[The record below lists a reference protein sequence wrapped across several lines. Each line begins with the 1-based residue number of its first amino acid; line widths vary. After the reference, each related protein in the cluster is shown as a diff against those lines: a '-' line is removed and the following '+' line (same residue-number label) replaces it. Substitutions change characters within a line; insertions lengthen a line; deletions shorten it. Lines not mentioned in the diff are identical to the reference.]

1 VIEELVDSLLHEGYA
16 LYPYTPGAHKNATP
30 TPFGIVYPAGYEYG
44 FDHLRLECLVRGEDP
59 RIDVEVRFLQASG
72 ERHQA
77 VERRVGVG
85 GIDLPP
91 LRGDATLEVEA
102 VEPGLHRVALTIV
115 NRTPFAGGTRAEALE
130 HSLISTH
137 PLLRV
142 RGGTFISPL
151 ETPLCDNVNT
161 WPVLA
166 APDDTVILG
175 AAIVLPD
182 HPQLA
187 PESRGSL
194 FDATEIEE
202 ALLLHVHALSDAER
216 EEIAAG
222 DPAVREMVERALAS
236 TPEDIVR
243 LHGLMRPADQPPVPP
258 RPREAPATEL
268 ETTIDGRIFR
278 LGDRLVLR
286 LAGRIDTYDRM
297 LDGRTA
303 TLERIYIDYDDRV
316 HLGVTI
322 DDDPGQ
328 ELMRETGR
336 FHFFYA
342 GEVEL
347 DSRQRKGQGDEM
359 SEQGESKK
367 AALRKDNPDPDVGDE
382 GDKGLGTETGAK
394 GAAADSG
401 EDVTKSMPDARG
413 EVRYPDVEDPD
424 EQRSDAVPEEGGVD
438 EDPDTSTDAA
448 PGAKD

>member
-1 VIEELVDSLLHEGYA
+1 MIEELVDSLLHEGYA
-16 LYPYTPGAHKNATP
+16 LYPYTPGSHKNATP
-30 TPFGIVYPAGYEYG
+30 TPFGIVYPAGYEHG
-44 FDHLRLECLVRGEDP
+44 FDHLRLQCLVRGKQPEL
-59 RIDVEVRFLQASG
+59 DVEIRYLQASG

-77 VERRVGVG
+77 IERRAGVGVL
-85 GIDLPP
+85 DSAP
-91 LRGDATLEVEA
+91 LEGEITLEVEEL
-102 VEPGLHRVALTIV
+102 EPELRQVTLTIE
-115 NRTPFAGGTRAEALE
+115 NRTPFAGGTRADALE
-130 HSLISTH
+130 RSLISTH

-142 RGGTFISPL
+142 RGGAFVSPL
-151 ETPLCDNVNT
+151 EAPQCDNVNT

-236 TPEDIVR
+236 TPEDIAR
-243 LHGLMRPADQPPVPP
+243 LHGLMRPVEEPPVPP
-258 RPREAPATEL
+258 RPREEPATEQQA
-268 ETTIDGRIFR
+268 TIDGRTFR
-278 LGDRLVLR
+278 LGDQLVLR

-303 TLERIYIDYDDRV
+303 TLERIYIDYDDKV

-336 FHFFYA
+336 FHFFFA
-342 GEVEL
+342 DEVEL
-347 DSRQRKGQGDEM
+347 VP
-359 SEQGESKK
+359 GEP
-367 AALRKDNPDPDVGDE
+367 RTQE
-382 GDKGLGTETGAK
+382 
-394 GAAADSG
+394 
-401 EDVTKSMPDARG
+401 DAR
-413 EVRYPDVEDPD
+413 
-424 EQRSDAVPEEGGVD
+424 
-438 EDPDTSTDAA
+438 
-448 PGAKD
+448 